1 MGSTDSE
8 EGGTRRT
15 AAASRSNRPAFC
27 DRSVSGNL
35 RRIRPVLR
43 GKAAEETR
51 VMEAGGAGG
60 GRSSTSAGTMP
71 GITLPGYRRRP
82 ARPTGCLRKRDGNM
96 PAGPVRRAGIR
107 LAMRSRRA
115 TSIMPIRVW
124 VAPARSERIQRIAG
138 ASTTCMAMFGSG
150 SRMIGTNYQAA
161 PTDGSPW
168 KDAGTSPD
176 TRLCVLRG
184 GSWHIL
190 SRYCRSAYR
199 MRSRIGI
206 RYSGVGFRVART
218 LS

>member
-1 MGSTDSE
+1 
-8 EGGTRRT
+8 
-15 AAASRSNRPAFC
+15 
-27 DRSVSGNL
+27 
-35 RRIRPVLR
+35 
-43 GKAAEETR
+43 
-51 VMEAGGAGG
+51 MEAGGAGG

-199 MRSRIGI
+199 MRSPSAFGTAV
-206 RYSGVGFRVART
+206 SGSGWPEHF
-218 LS
+218 LNS